1 MAGKEEIAIAY
12 YKGDAPAAAYMA
24 EQLAAVA
31 NFQHFSV
38 DDQNEGPVLSELLRG
53 QNSWLLLLISD
64 AFLRNANCMLHA
76 NRLLNHQGQRPL
88 IVLLNNPAKEADGP
102 EEQRPLALS
111 RQSDIMHYIN
121 YWQSR
126 FLDLRRQS
134 KDLSEE
140 GGAEFDRYLN
150 KIRDVSG
157 QVNDFLQYLKDSM
170 PLRWEEFTYN
180 DFEQFFIF
188 IEQEEAH
195 DHFSSS
201 RQAEAP
207 GREPAIDKPTEQPT
221 QSAVQEEELAESP
234 PTSPKEVEENL
245 AVPFATSETEEDPL
259 LLDEDDLSA
268 SEEAA
273 AFIERAWAQ
282 ADAGNAAVAIDLIN
296 SGREALPEYLELHY
310 HHALLLATAANDP
323 ASARE
328 EVDELLA
335 LYPDHTD
342 ALFLSGELYYDA
354 QDYHMAREAWEQLAD
369 LEADYPELQARLGT
383 LIAEHFEEDAL
394 LAASHLRSALQTAP
408 DEVELRY
415 RYALLLA
422 GPLEES
428 DKAISLLEDLVE
440 QAPQHAAAHYE
451 LARLL
456 HKRGDFAAAQ
466 QYYQD
471 AKTLDPSLASPQNE
485 TAFAT
490 ITHSLPQFMPDSA
503 SHTLNALKDNIAQL
517 EALIQEQEKQAAL
530 EAAAEAE
537 AKRPGLGKT
546 VFISG
551 ATAGIGLA
559 MARRFA
565 QGGFRL
571 ILNGRRLEKLAA
583 LQEELR
589 SETPADIHILPFD
602 VRDQAAMQTAL
613 ESLSEEWQQID
624 ILINNA
630 GKAKGF
636 DPIHTG
642 QLAHWDEMI
651 DTNLRGLLYLTRAI
665 APAMV
670 ARQDGLIINLCSTA
684 GKEVY
689 LNGNVYCATKHAVD
703 ALTRAMRLDLVQH
716 GVRVGQISPAH
727 VEETEFALVRFDGD
741 AGRAEKVYE
750 NFQPLRASD
759 VAEAVFFMATQPPHV
774 NILDM
779 VIQGKQ
785 QASSSLIDR
794 SGR

>member
-1 MAGKEEIAIAY
+1 MAVKEEVAIAY
-12 YKGDAPAAAYMA
+12 YQGDASAAAYIA

-31 NFQHFSV
+31 NFKHFRV
-38 DDQNEGPVLSELLRG
+38 DDKNEGPVLSDLLRG
-53 QNSWLLLLISD
+53 QNTWLLLLISD

-76 NRLLNHQGQRPL
+76 NRLLNHQGQRPM
-88 IVLLNNPAKEADGP
+88 IVLLDSTSEDADSQA
-102 EEQRPLALS
+102 ESSPLALS
-111 RQSDIMHYIN
+111 RQSDIMRYIN

-140 GGAEFDRYLN
+140 GGLAFDQYLN

-170 PLRWEEFTYN
+170 PLRWEEFAYN

-188 IEQEEAH
+188 TEQEAAHEA
-195 DHFSSS
+195 FANSQAQTSSDS
-201 RQAEAP
+201 ATILADDELEESLPIPEAIV
-207 GREPAIDKPTEQPT
+207 ASAVASPTE
-221 QSAVQEEELAESP
+221 EEE
-234 PTSPKEVEENL
+234 EEE
-245 AVPFATSETEEDPL
+245 ET
-259 LLDEDDLSA
+259 LST

-296 SGREALPEYLELHY
+296 SGREALPEHLELHY
-310 HHALLLATAANDP
+310 HYALLLATAANDP

-328 EVDELLA
+328 EIDELLA
-335 LYPDHTD
+335 LYPDHAD
-342 ALFLSGELYYDA
+342 ALFLSGELYFDA
-354 QDYHMAREAWEQLAD
+354 QEYHMAREAWEQLAD
-369 LEADYPELQARLGT
+369 LEADYPELQARLGV

-394 LAASHLRSALQTAP
+394 LAAAHLRSALQTAP
-408 DEVELRY
+408 DDLPLRY
-415 RYALLLA
+415 HYAHLLA
-422 GPLEES
+422 GPLEET
-428 DKAISLLEDLVE
+428 DKAISLLEGLLL

-456 HKRGDFAAAQ
+456 HAAGDYSTAQ
-466 QYYQD
+466 QHYQQ
-471 AKTLDPSLASPQNE
+471 AKTLNPSLATIQNE

-503 SHTLNALKDNIAQL
+503 SHTLSVLKDNIAQL

-537 AKRPGLGKT
+537 AKQPGLGKT
-546 VFISG
+546 VLISG

-571 ILNGRRLEKLAA
+571 ILNGRRQEKLAA
-583 LQEELR
+583 LQEELS
-589 SETPADIHILPFD
+589 SEAPAGIHLLPFD

-613 ESLSEEWQQID
+613 DSLDENWKKID

-651 DTNLRGLLYLTRAI
+651 DTNLRGLLYLTRAV

-741 AGRAEKVYE
+741 TSRAEKVYE

-774 NILDM
+774 NVLDI

>member
-1 MAGKEEIAIAY
+1 MAVKEEVAIAY
-12 YKGDAPAAAYMA
+12 YQGDASAAAYIA

-31 NFQHFSV
+31 NFKHFRV
-38 DDQNEGPVLSELLRG
+38 DDKNEGPVLSDLLRG
-53 QNSWLLLLISD
+53 QNTWLLLLISD

-76 NRLLNHQGQRPL
+76 NRLLNHQGQRPM
-88 IVLLNNPAKEADGP
+88 IVLLDSTSEDADSQA
-102 EEQRPLALS
+102 ESSPLALS
-111 RQSDIMHYIN
+111 RQSDIMRYIN

-140 GGAEFDRYLN
+140 GGLAFDQYLN

-170 PLRWEEFTYN
+170 PLRWEEFAYN

-188 IEQEEAH
+188 TEQEAAHEA
-195 DHFSSS
+195 FANSQAQTSSDS
-201 RQAEAP
+201 ATILADDELEESLPIPEAIV
-207 GREPAIDKPTEQPT
+207 ASAVASPTE
-221 QSAVQEEELAESP
+221 EEE
-234 PTSPKEVEENL
+234 EEEE
-245 AVPFATSETEEDPL
+245 ET
-259 LLDEDDLSA
+259 LST

-296 SGREALPEYLELHY
+296 SGREALPEHLELHY
-310 HHALLLATAANDP
+310 HYALLLATAANDP

-328 EVDELLA
+328 EIDELLA
-335 LYPDHTD
+335 LYPDHAD
-342 ALFLSGELYYDA
+342 ALFLSGELYFDA
-354 QDYHMAREAWEQLAD
+354 QEYHMAREAWEQLAD
-369 LEADYPELQARLGT
+369 LEADYPELQARLGV

-394 LAASHLRSALQTAP
+394 LAAAHLRSALQTAP
-408 DEVELRY
+408 DDLPLRY
-415 RYALLLA
+415 HYAHLLA
-422 GPLEES
+422 GPLEET
-428 DKAISLLEDLVE
+428 DKAISLLEGLLL

-456 HKRGDFAAAQ
+456 HAAGDYSTAQ
-466 QYYQD
+466 QHYQQ
-471 AKTLDPSLASPQNE
+471 AKTLNPSLATIQNE

-503 SHTLNALKDNIAQL
+503 SHTLSVLKDNIAQL

-537 AKRPGLGKT
+537 AKQPGLGKT
-546 VFISG
+546 VLISG

-571 ILNGRRLEKLAA
+571 ILNGRRQEKLAA
-583 LQEELR
+583 LQEELS
-589 SETPADIHILPFD
+589 SEAPAGIHLLPFD

-613 ESLSEEWQQID
+613 DSLDENWKKID

-651 DTNLRGLLYLTRAI
+651 DTNLRGLLYLTRAV

-741 AGRAEKVYE
+741 TSRAEKVYE

-774 NILDM
+774 NVLDI